1 MIENKPTEIN
11 EQKIRRVIGIFEF
24 SIGSG
29 IALGAGLEKL
39 APNHQIIPLA
49 IVIAVVGAI
58 SMYRSR

>member
-29 IALGAGLEKL
+29 IALGAGLEKV
-39 APNHQIIPLA
+39 APSHQIIPIA
-49 IVIAVVGAI
+49 MVIAVVNGI
-58 SMYRSR
+58 SLYRSR